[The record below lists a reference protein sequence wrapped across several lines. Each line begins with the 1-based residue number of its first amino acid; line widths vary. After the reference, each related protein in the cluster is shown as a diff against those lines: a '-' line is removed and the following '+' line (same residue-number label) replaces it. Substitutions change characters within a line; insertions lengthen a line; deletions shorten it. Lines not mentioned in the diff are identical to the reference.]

1 MVEQLSEYMLNEG
14 YQRVMTNVPGI
25 LFLFRQEMQS
35 VNVILVIEYR
45 RGVYVTADQYK
56 LLKQQMHTIFSQQG
70 AGELHVMTL
79 IIAEN
84 PDVVGF
90 VCGDEPFCWLINPKE
105 QRLVIYEHQVEDFY
119 GIKGILERF
128 LESRAAQDG
137 AFDAGMSDGR
147 AFDGRAFD
155 AGAPYG
161 RAFDGRAPYGREP
174 GAGAPYGSPSD
185 AGAPPKSRR
194 EVLRALPWITIVL
207 AAVNVLVYFICTW
220 RTDVLYNKG
229 DLAWRAVVERREY
242 YRIYTSMFLHAGL
255 SHLGSNMLVLYFLGE
270 IIERRMGRIRY
281 ALLYVLA
288 GTGAGAASVWYQYET
303 GSLIGSVGASGAIY
317 GVLGAMLWFV
327 VAGRGSFQGVTLTRM
342 LVFLVYSMY
351 SGLTSTNI
359 DNAAHIG
366 GLICGFLLTAL
377 LTVKKKGADRA

>member
-35 VNVILVIEYR
+35 VNVILVIEYQ

-56 LLKQQMHTIFSQQG
+56 LLKQQMHAIFTQQG

-84 PDVVGF
+84 PDVVRF
-90 VCGDEPFCWLINPKE
+90 VCGEEPFCWLIDPKE

-119 GIKGILERF
+119 GVKGIVERF

-147 AFDGRAFD
+147 ASN
-155 AGAPYG
+155 AG
-161 RAFDGRAPYGREP
+161 APYGREP
-174 GAGAPYGSPSD
+174 GAGGHYGRASD
-185 AGAPPKSRR
+185 VGAPQKSRR
-194 EVLRALPWITIVL
+194 EILQALPWITIVL

-220 RTDVLYNKG
+220 GTEVLYNKG
-229 DLAWRAVVERREY
+229 DLAWRAVVEGKEY
-242 YRIYTSMFLHAGL
+242 YRVYTSMFLHAGL

-281 ALLYVLA
+281 TLLYFLA
-288 GTGAGAASVWYQYET
+288 GTGAAAASVWYQYET

-359 DNAAHIG
+359 DNAAHVG
-366 GLICGFLLTAL
+366 GLVCGFLLTAL

>member
-35 VNVILVIEYR
+35 VNVILAIEYR

-84 PDVVGF
+84 PDVVRF
-90 VCGDEPFCWLINPKE
+90 VCGDEPFCWLIDPKE

-119 GIKGILERF
+119 GVKGIVERF
-128 LESRAAQDG
+128 LESCSTQAEVPG
-137 AFDAGMSDGR
+137 AGV
-147 AFDGRAFD
+147 
-155 AGAPYG
+155 PYG
-161 RAFDGRAPYGREP
+161 RELDAGAPYGREP
-174 GAGAPYGSPSD
+174 GAGVPYGREPGV
-185 AGAPPKSRR
+185 GASYGREPRKSRR
-194 EVLRALPWITIVL
+194 EVLQALPWITIVL

-220 RTDVLYNKG
+220 GTDVLYNKG

-281 ALLYVLA
+281 ALLYFLA
-288 GTGAGAASVWYQYET
+288 GTGAAAASVWYQYET

-359 DNAAHIG
+359 DNAAHVG